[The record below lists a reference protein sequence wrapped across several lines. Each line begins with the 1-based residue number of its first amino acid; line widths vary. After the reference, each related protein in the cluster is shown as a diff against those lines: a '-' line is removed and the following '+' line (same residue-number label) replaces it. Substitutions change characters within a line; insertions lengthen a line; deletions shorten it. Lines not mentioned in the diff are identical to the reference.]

1 MSAIFVTGPV
11 RSGKS
16 DLAVRLAR
24 ESGARVT
31 FVATAAR
38 DASDPEWCARLD
50 RHARERPADWATL
63 ETCEMEP
70 ASLIAALGGA
80 APSDFWIFDALGTWL
95 ATRVFARAAAIE
107 HDYAAVEAALEDEA
121 SALADAL
128 GAFAGTVVVVGEQVG
143 WDVVPERATARLF
156 RDVLGR
162 MERRIA
168 ARADRAVLL
177 VAGLPLE
184 LKPWA

>member
-16 DLAVRLAR
+16 AYAARLAER
-24 ESGARVT
+24 SGARVT

-38 DASDPEWCARLD
+38 DAGDPEWSARLE
-50 RHARERPADWATL
+50 RHARERPAGWTTL
-63 ETCEMEP
+63 ETAGLEP
-70 ASLIAALGGA
+70 EALLARLAEAGA
-80 APSDFWIFDALGTWL
+80 AEFWIFDALGTWL
-95 ATRVFARAAAIE
+95 ATRLFARAAGIE
-107 HDYAAVEAALEDEA
+107 DDRAGVEAALDREA
-121 SALADAL
+121 GALADAL
-128 GAFAGTVVVVGEQVG
+128 TAFPGTIAVVGEQVG
-143 WDVVPERATARLF
+143 WDVVPEHASARLF

-168 ARADRAVLL
+168 ARAERAVLL

-184 LKPWA
+184 LKP

>member
-16 DLAVRLAR
+16 AFAVLLAER
-24 ESGARVT
+24 SGARVT

-38 DASDPEWCARLD
+38 DAGDPEWSARLE
-50 RHARERPADWATL
+50 RHARERPAAWATL
-63 ETCEMEP
+63 ET
-70 ASLIAALGGA
+70 AGLGPEELLVRLAGA
-80 APSDFWIFDALGTWL
+80 DSSEFWVFDALGTWL
-95 ATRVFARAAAIE
+95 ATRLFERADAIE
-107 HDYAAVEAALEDEA
+107 GDYAGVEAALDGEA

-128 GAFAGTVVVVGEQVG
+128 VAFAGTIAIVGEQVG
-143 WDVVPERATARLF
+143 WDVVPERASARLF

-168 ARADRAVLL
+168 ARAKRAVLL
-177 VAGLPLE
+177 VAGLPVE
-184 LKPWA
+184 LKP